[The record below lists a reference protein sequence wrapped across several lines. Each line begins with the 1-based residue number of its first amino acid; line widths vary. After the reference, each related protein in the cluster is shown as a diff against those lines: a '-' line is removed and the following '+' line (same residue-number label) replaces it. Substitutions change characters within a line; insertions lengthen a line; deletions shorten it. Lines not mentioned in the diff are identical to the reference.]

1 MSNYSFKDYFEKINE
16 MLGKIEESQGDKI
29 HKAAK
34 YLGDTLDQDGLIHTF
49 GTGHSHMI
57 AEEPYFRA
65 GTLAPVNMI
74 YDPSLAGSQQTV
86 KSAYVERL
94 EGYAGILLDYIK
106 PDPEDVFIIVSNSGR
121 NAVPV
126 EMAMELQ
133 DSSNKTIA
141 ITSMTYSKSLD
152 SRHSSG
158 KKLFEVADIVID
170 NQGEIGD
177 TALEIPEME
186 QGFGPTSTI
195 TGVYIIN
202 AIMVQTILNLIERDI
217 EPPVFWSGN
226 LDQGMEKN
234 EKIMEQFWGRI
245 RGW

>member
-1 MSNYSFKDYFEKINE
+1 MSSHSFKDYFKKIDE
-16 MLGKIEESQGDKI
+16 MLNKIKETQEDEIRQ
-29 HKAAK
+29 AAEF
-34 YLGDTLDQDGLIHTF
+34 LTDTVKNDGLIHTF

-65 GTLAPVNMI
+65 GTLIPVNFV

-86 KSAYVERL
+86 KSAYLERL
-94 EGYAGILLDYIK
+94 ERYGSILLDYIK
-106 PDPEDVFIIVSNSGR
+106 PDPEDVFIIISNSGR

-133 DSSNKTIA
+133 SSSNKTIV
-141 ITSMTYSKSLD
+141 ITSMTYSKNLK

-158 KKLFEVADIVID
+158 KKLYEVADIVLD
-170 NQGEIGD
+170 NQGEVGD
-177 TALEIPEME
+177 VALEIPEME

-195 TGVYIIN
+195 TGVYILN
-202 AIMVQTILNLIERDI
+202 AIMVQTVLNLVDRDI

-226 LDQGMEKN
+226 LNQGMEKN
-234 EKIMEQFWGRI
+234 EKMMEKLWGRI